1 MYLTRPPPIS
11 SALSSTASSKR
22 QSSTTIHVHNS
33 IRNIYDHLGYSGSWY
48 TETQNLISWGGGPL
62 QKSTGRAFCFKSQK
76 VKQQNEGVDSPFHFK
91 RNVLSLAS
99 PTPSRYIAVTENG
112 ELQAFCFVF
121 VSQLFLS
128 STSHSLQYN
137 YPTIVVSFVY

>member
-48 TETQNLISWGGGPL
+48 TETQNLISWGARFRKAPGL
-62 QKSTGRAFCFKSQK
+62 HCFKSQK